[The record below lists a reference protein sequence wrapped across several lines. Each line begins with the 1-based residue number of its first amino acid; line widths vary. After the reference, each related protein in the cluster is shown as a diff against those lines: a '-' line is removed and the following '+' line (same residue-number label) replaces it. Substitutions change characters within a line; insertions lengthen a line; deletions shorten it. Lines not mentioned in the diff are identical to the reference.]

1 MIGLFLGGTDF
12 PSLILKKLKKNR
24 KKYFIID
31 LTKKN
36 LFKKYKNSYFISIG
50 KFGEILKLIHDKKC
64 KRVLFAGKIEKPKIS
79 NLKLDFKGFYYLPR
93 IIKAF
98 KLGDAAILKELI
110 NILNEN
116 KIKVIKSNFFNPEL
130 TLNKGTYTK
139 LKPSLIDLKEIGLG
153 LKYLKKLSPYNHTQA
168 VIVRN
173 NKVIKKETSRG
184 TKKMIEKTIRN
195 EQKNG
200 ILIKFPKKKQD
211 LRADL
216 PTIGFDTLMDC
227 KKANLKG
234 IVLKSK
240 ENIFLD
246 QKKSIYF
253 ANKNKIFIHILWK
266 EYLLLL
272 ESPQVIN

>member
-12 PSLILKKLKKNR
+12 PSLILKKIKKNK

-36 LFKKYKNSYFISIG
+36 FFKKDKNSYFISIG
-50 KFGEILKLIHDKKC
+50 KFGEILKLINKKKC
-64 KRVLFAGKIEKPKIS
+64 KKVLFAGKIEKPKIS

-110 NILNEN
+110 KILNEN
-116 KIKVIKSNFFNPEL
+116 KIKVIKSNYFNPEL
-130 TLNKGTYTK
+130 TLKKGIYTK
-139 LKPSLIDLKEIGLG
+139 LKPTSKDLKEIVIG

-168 VIVRN
+168 IIVRN
-173 NKVIKKETSRG
+173 NKVIKKETSKG
-184 TKKMIEKTIRN
+184 TKKMIEKTIKN
-195 EQKNG
+195 ENKNG

-216 PTIGFDTLMDC
+216 PTIGYDTLKDC

-253 ANKNKIFIHILWK
+253 ANKNKIFI
-266 EYLLLL
+266 Y
-272 ESPQVIN
+272 VI

>member
-12 PSLILKKLKKNR
+12 PSLILKKLKKKG

-36 LFKKYKNSYFISIG
+36 LFYKDKNSYFISIG
-50 KFGEILKLIHDKKC
+50 KFGEILKLIKEKKC
-64 KRVLFAGKIEKPKIS
+64 KKVLFAGKIEKPKLS

-130 TLNKGTYTK
+130 SLKKGTYSK
-139 LKPSLIDLKEIGLG
+139 LKPTLDDLNEIGLG
-153 LKYLKKLSPYNHTQA
+153 LNYLKNLSPYNHIQA
-168 VIVRN
+168 IIVRN
-173 NKVIKKETSRG
+173 SKVVKKETAKG
-184 TKKMIEKTIRN
+184 TKKMIENVFRN
-195 EQKNG
+195 KNTNG

-216 PTIGFDTLMDC
+216 PTIGYDTLKDC

-246 QKKSIYF
+246 QKKSIHF
-253 ANKNKIFIHILWK
+253 ANKNKIFIHVL
-266 EYLLLL
+266 
-272 ESPQVIN
+272 